1 MTKRKNDN
9 VVYSTVIPT
18 NTTSLV
24 YLLHSLENMK
34 SRLSKAT
41 SVSTDISNSINLYLF
56 KARNSTYIFVLQ
68 IINNSI
74 ILFDEIIKQEQ

>member
-41 SVSTDISNSINLYLF
+41 SVSTDISNSINLNLF

-68 IINNSI
+68 IVNNSI

>member
-41 SVSTDISNSINLYLF
+41 PVSTDISNSINLYLF

-68 IINNSI
+68 IVNNSI